1 MVAPVWC
8 YKGNQTREEERKSST
23 DDWQQGEPK
32 GNSRKCQQRGI
43 WMSSYQSEVRK
54 VPFTLTNWEGLK
66 GTFICMYQDIPWYW
80 LILGENISLLAET
93 GLLEIKSRSFKVCLL
108 VDVIAYLQKS
118 CQNERGGK
126 WVTITERNWRN
137 MYLSE
142 WEQRVRGSQP
152 RHSAV
157 WFYFFGTGK
166 KAQRVLNQ
174 TKEAKWF

>member
-43 WMSSYQSEVRK
+43 WMSSFQSEVRK

-66 GTFICMYQDIPWYW
+66 GTFICMYQDIPWYR

-93 GLLEIKSRSFKVCLL
+93 GLLEIKTRSFKVCLL
-108 VDVIAYLQKS
+108 VDVIALSSEIMPEWKGRKVSDHYWEKLEEYVSIWMGAKS
-118 CQNERGGK
+118 KG
-126 WVTITERNWRN
+126 
-137 MYLSE
+137 LS
-142 WEQRVRGSQP
+142 
-152 RHSAV
+152 
-157 WFYFFGTGK
+157 
-166 KAQRVLNQ
+166 AQTFSCVVLLL
-174 TKEAKWF
+174 WHR

>member
-43 WMSSYQSEVRK
+43 WMSSFQSEVRK

-80 LILGENISLLAET
+80 LILGENNSLLAET
-93 GLLEIKSRSFKVCLL
+93 GLLEIKTRSFKVCLL
-108 VDVIAYLQKS
+108 VDVIALSSEIMPEWKGRKVSDHYWEKLEEYVSIWMGAKS
-118 CQNERGGK
+118 KG
-126 WVTITERNWRN
+126 
-137 MYLSE
+137 LS
-142 WEQRVRGSQP
+142 
-152 RHSAV
+152 
-157 WFYFFGTGK
+157 
-166 KAQRVLNQ
+166 AQTFSCVVLLL
-174 TKEAKWF
+174 WHR

>member
-43 WMSSYQSEVRK
+43 WMSSFQSEVRK

-66 GTFICMYQDIPWYW
+66 GTFICMYQDIPWYR

-93 GLLEIKSRSFKVCLL
+93 GLLEIKTRSFKVCLL
-108 VDVIAYLQKS
+108 VDVFALSSEIVPEWKGRKVSDHYWEKL
-118 CQNERGGK
+118 E
-126 WVTITERNWRN
+126 E
-137 MYLSE
+137 YLSI
-142 WEQRVRGSQP
+142 WMGAKSKGL
-152 RHSAV
+152 SAQTFSCV
-157 WFYFFGTGK
+157 
-166 KAQRVLNQ
+166 VLLL
-174 TKEAKWF
+174 WHR

>member
-43 WMSSYQSEVRK
+43 WMSSFQSEVRK

-66 GTFICMYQDIPWYW
+66 GTFICMYQDIPWYR

-108 VDVIAYLQKS
+108 VDVIALSSEIMPEWKGRKVSDHYWEKLEEYVSIWMGAKS
-118 CQNERGGK
+118 KG
-126 WVTITERNWRN
+126 
-137 MYLSE
+137 LS
-142 WEQRVRGSQP
+142 
-152 RHSAV
+152 
-157 WFYFFGTGK
+157 
-166 KAQRVLNQ
+166 AQTFSCVVLLL
-174 TKEAKWF
+174 WHR

>member
-43 WMSSYQSEVRK
+43 WMSSFQSEVRK

-66 GTFICMYQDIPWYW
+66 GTFICMYQDIPWYR

-93 GLLEIKSRSFKVCLL
+93 GLLEIKTRSFKVCLL
-108 VDVIAYLQKS
+108 VDVIALSSEIMPEWKGRKVSDHYWEKL
-118 CQNERGGK
+118 E
-126 WVTITERNWRN
+126 E
-137 MYLSE
+137 YLSI
-142 WEQRVRGSQP
+142 WMGAKSKGL
-152 RHSAV
+152 SAQTFSCV
-157 WFYFFGTGK
+157 
-166 KAQRVLNQ
+166 VLLL
-174 TKEAKWF
+174 WHR